1 MLEKNG
7 ILHYDLGAYRCTG
20 SADLS
25 EEDGKQIE
33 SAFQSVLDD
42 YRAKDVAAAKAR

>member
-1 MLEKNG
+1 MFP
-7 ILHYDLGAYRCTG
+7 YDLSAYCCTG

-33 SAFQSVLDD
+33 SAVQSILDD
-42 YRAKDVAAAKAR
+42 YRAKDMAAAKAR